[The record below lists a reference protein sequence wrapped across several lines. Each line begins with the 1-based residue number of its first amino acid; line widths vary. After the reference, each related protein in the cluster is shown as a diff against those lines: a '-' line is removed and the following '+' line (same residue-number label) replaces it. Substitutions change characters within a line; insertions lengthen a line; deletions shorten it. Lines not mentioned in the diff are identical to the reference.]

1 MMETAAED
9 VSGILKLLS
18 NPKRLLILCQLVAD
32 EKSVGELARLIG
44 ASQVTVSQQLSLL
57 KNTGVVTSRREA
69 QSVFYRLDH
78 DEIRQL
84 IGFFV
89 HHLLSRTKADRATG
103 SQTHRVTFENQGTRQ
118 MHQTLADLVKDAK
131 SRIREITAEELHQEM
146 ENNREHVIVDV
157 REPGEFQ
164 NWRITGAMLIPRGVL
179 EPAVD
184 LDNPQR
190 NQALANARGEKVVLY
205 CGTGGRSALAA
216 DVLQKMGF
224 TDIESLAGGITNWR
238 NSGYP
243 IEQN

>member
-1 MMETAAED
+1 
-9 VSGILKLLS
+9 
-18 NPKRLLILCQLVAD
+18 
-32 EKSVGELARLIG
+32 
-44 ASQVTVSQQLSLL
+44 
-57 KNTGVVTSRREA
+57 
-69 QSVFYRLDH
+69 
-78 DEIRQL
+78 
-84 IGFFV
+84 
-89 HHLLSRTKADRATG
+89 
-103 SQTHRVTFENQGTRQ
+103 

-205 CGTGGRSALAA
+205 CSTGGRSALAA

>member
-1 MMETAAED
+1 M
-9 VSGILKLLS
+9 
-18 NPKRLLILCQLVAD
+18 
-32 EKSVGELARLIG
+32 
-44 ASQVTVSQQLSLL
+44 
-57 KNTGVVTSRREA
+57 
-69 QSVFYRLDH
+69 
-78 DEIRQL
+78 
-84 IGFFV
+84 
-89 HHLLSRTKADRATG
+89 HL
-103 SQTHRVTFENQGTRQ
+103 
-118 MHQTLADLVKDAK
+118 TLADLVKDAK

-164 NWRITGAMLIPRGVL
+164 NWRISGAMLIPRGVL

-190 NQALANARGEKVVLY
+190 NQALSNARGQKVVLY
-205 CGTGGRSALAA
+205 CSTGGRSALAA